1 MRFLLLLT
9 FTIAALEGVRSQ
21 ILLVESGG
29 GVKKPGDSL
38 RLSCKASGFP
48 FSSYYMEWFRQA
60 PGKGLEWVA
69 EIRPDASNQWYSSPV
84 QGRFTISRDNPNN
97 LLYLQMTGLKPEDTA
112 RYHCARLTRREVN
125 FPVSSNSSGRQIRS
139 LEREIMEARSIAS
152 TWLLIHLGAVLGDS
166 VQSREPHLSGRE
178 GDAVTLTCS
187 YETSST
193 GYVYLFW
200 YRQFPNQAPQY
211 ILLRGVKSA
220 SHLSDTAEFA
230 KERFSSQADDSS
242 TVLSIAALEPADTAL
257 YLCALGVAR

>member
-38 RLSCKASGFP
+38 RLSCKASGFT
-48 FSSYYMEWFRQA
+48 FSSAYMEWFRQA

-112 RYHCARLTRREVN
+112 RYHCARLTVRGNLIVLIQKPERKKSHFSPAPRGGSSSANSTALGHNREKEQKELGTTFFHYV
-125 FPVSSNSSGRQIRS
+125 FTVQLQRGMQPPAVQSIDPSRSATFSPQTRS
-139 LEREIMEARSIAS
+139 LTETNGRLPESKESS
-152 TWLLIHLGAVLGDS
+152 TWA
-166 VQSREPHLSGRE
+166 
-178 GDAVTLTCS
+178 LTQ
-187 YETSST
+187 
-193 GYVYLFW
+193 V
-200 YRQFPNQAPQY
+200 
-211 ILLRGVKSA
+211 
-220 SHLSDTAEFA
+220 
-230 KERFSSQADDSS
+230 
-242 TVLSIAALEPADTAL
+242 
-257 YLCALGVAR
+257 